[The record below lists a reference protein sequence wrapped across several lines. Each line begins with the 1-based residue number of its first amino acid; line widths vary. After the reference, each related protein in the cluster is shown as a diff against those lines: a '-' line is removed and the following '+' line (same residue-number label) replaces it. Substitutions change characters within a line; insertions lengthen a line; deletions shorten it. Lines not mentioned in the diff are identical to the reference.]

1 MFCTYFGIYISCI
14 FILLCGYI
22 RSYYDRYELKRV
34 LDFSMSG
41 RRPSWILTI
50 FVGENYTKFKD
61 FLVSVSY
68 PNVCLRMENYSRI
81 QLIFL
86 DC

>member
-1 MFCTYFGIYISCI
+1 M
-14 FILLCGYI
+14 
-22 RSYYDRYELKRV
+22 RSYYHRYELKRV

-50 FVGENYTKFKD
+50 FVGENYTKFKGS
-61 FLVSVSY
+61 LVSVSY
-68 PNVCLRMENYSRI
+68 PNVCLRMGNCSRI
-81 QLIFL
+81 KLIFL